1 MPKPELNR
9 VITVGL
15 DGTIFLPLIGSLN
28 VSGRTID
35 QLRNDIPNLMT
46 GAVYRDRINGESVLV
61 TISSDEVLVEIAAYR
76 PIYVDGA
83 VEQPGEL
90 PFTVGLTV
98 RQAIAA
104 AQGYAMPNA
113 EVRSFTE
120 DDPLSIRARLSA
132 LQAELA
138 YYNAVASGRRE
149 VDADAVARIEVLTAP
164 VDDVVA
170 RMNRRLENARAI
182 FDREMEGLDQSIA
195 IADERLAAER
205 ARLEYMQSIA
215 NRAREKVNRVEELA
229 LKGFA
234 TPDDLSLAWDQYLSI
249 AERLRR
255 GEERL
260 DTLEASK
267 REYVLERSTAEA
279 QRQEAAF
286 ERIGELEASVLD
298 LIGRL
303 EVVSADADTSAVHL
317 ADEDHVYKIH
327 RQSGDQILEFEANA
341 GTRLMPGDVLNVR
354 SIPTASSPVP
364 ALAGA
369 KATSS
374 ATIRNRDEP

>member
-215 NRAREKVNRVEELA
+215 NRARDKVNRVEELA